1 MSANLKHRDQCVSAA
16 NKALSCLGRLKQTF
30 VSRDKTLWLLL
41 YKTYIR
47 PHLEYCAPAWSPYL
61 KGDIDILEKVQRK
74 ATKIPTSLK
83 HMEYTDRYRV
93 LGLDSLENRRIRTD
107 IITFYKIV
115 HSINTVNWVKQLTKA
130 NPRGRSG
137 FKFIRELNTRDS
149 RHFFFTN
156 RTIAI
161 WNTLNEEE
169 YTNAPSVQVL
179 KSNLNKLDLVEM
191 ANKH

>member
-1 MSANLKHRDQCVSAA
+1 MHFGKRNPHTDYYISESANKKVLIEKSTAERNLGITMSASLKHRDQCVSAA
-16 NKALSCLGRLKQTF
+16 NKALSCLGRL
-30 VSRDKTLWLLL
+30 
-41 YKTYIR
+41 
-47 PHLEYCAPAWSPYL
+47 
-61 KGDIDILEKVQRK
+61 
-74 ATKIPTSLK
+74 
-83 HMEYTDRYRV
+83 

-115 HSINTVNWVKQLTKA
+115 HSINTVNWVKQLTKT

-149 RHFFFTN
+149 HHFFFTN